1 MQTPLQLP
9 ITNVYGKGDYS
20 LVVHLGSEQAPV
32 NLLIDSGSSTLVVKE
47 GSYQASRDK
56 HLTPTAIAQEVNYG
70 IGGWNGPVIHSSITL
85 SNYDL
90 ANKDKVG
97 EQQVTLTKGDIA
109 IVSAKQQ
116 IATFAEADG
125 ILGLAYHHLNK
136 GFNLTSYF
144 EQQHISPASTYPWPF
159 NEATEL
165 SPASSDLK
173 AFKKFLWQYPEH
185 DIVPYFTE
193 LEEEHLVANKF
204 AFYSKRSSVYVDEA
218 NKGINVATSPM
229 AEIEPLMQL
238 AENQGKLILGG
249 GEEQTDLY
257 QGEFQSIQVEHDV
270 YYNVELI
277 SVQVGDKP
285 AITAAPLEQSH
296 VKSYFT
302 NAIIDTGAGA
312 LVLTAA
318 LYEQVIR
325 DLVAI
330 NADFD
335 ALLSP
340 FKDFNEQYTGIDA
353 SLIDL
358 AQWPT
363 IYFNFVGEASSAN
376 SEGNISNQE
385 KPTVQLACAPHTY
398 WQLNTPAFGRAS
410 FKLLSQLPQWPNQSI
425 IGLPLINNYYV
436 VFDRTETGTG
446 VVKFAQQK

>member
-9 ITNVYGKGDYS
+9 ITNVYGKGDYTV
-20 LVVHLGSEQAPV
+20 VVHLGSEQAPV

-47 GSYQASRDK
+47 GSYQASKDE

-70 IGGWNGPVIHSSITL
+70 IGGWNGPVINSKITL

-97 EQQVTLTKGDIA
+97 EQQITLTKGDIA
-109 IVSAKQQ
+109 IVSGKQQ
-116 IATFAEADG
+116 VATFADADG

-136 GFNLTSYF
+136 GFNLTSHF
-144 EQQHISPASTYPWPF
+144 EKQHINPASTYPWPF
-159 NEATEL
+159 SEATET

-218 NKGINVATSPM
+218 NKGVNVATSPM
-229 AEIEPLMQL
+229 ADIEPLMQL
-238 AENQGKLILGG
+238 PENQGKLILGG

-257 QGEFQSIQVEHDV
+257 QGEFKNIQVEHDV
-270 YYNVELI
+270 YYNVELV

-302 NAIIDTGAGA
+302 NAIIDTGAGV
-312 LVLTAA
+312 LVLTAS

-335 ALLSP
+335 ALLTP
-340 FKDFNEQYTGIDA
+340 FKDLQEQYTGIDA

-363 IYFNFVGEASSAN
+363 IYFNFVGEASSTSGEDN
-376 SEGNISNQE
+376 TGVQE
-385 KPTVQLACAPHTY
+385 KPIIQLACEPHTY

-410 FKLLSQLPQWPNQSI
+410 FKFISQLPQWPNQSI

-436 VFDRTETGTG
+436 VFDRTEKGTG